1 MIYLDTSAAAKLVH
15 PEAESAALAV
25 FLVERLSAPLVSSA
39 LPCPELVRAVTR
51 HRPELAGR
59 AIALV
64 QRIMT
69 VPLAN
74 DIVVSA
80 ATIGNPLL
88 RTLDALHLATAATIA
103 TELDAFVTYDKRL
116 GDAAAAMALPSP
128 HQPDHAPR
136 IRRRSVVD
144 RG

>member
-15 PEAESAALAV
+15 AESESAALAV
-25 FLVERLSAPLVSSA
+25 FLVKRLGTPLVSST
-39 LPCPELVRAVTR
+39 LLYPELVRAVSR
-51 HRPELAGR
+51 HRPELVGR
-59 AIALV
+59 AITLL

-74 DIVVSA
+74 DIVVNA
-80 ATIGNPLL
+80 ATIGKPLL

-116 GDAAAAMALPSP
+116 AEAATDIGFTVAAPA
-128 HQPDHAPR
+128 
-136 IRRRSVVD
+136 
-144 RG
+144 